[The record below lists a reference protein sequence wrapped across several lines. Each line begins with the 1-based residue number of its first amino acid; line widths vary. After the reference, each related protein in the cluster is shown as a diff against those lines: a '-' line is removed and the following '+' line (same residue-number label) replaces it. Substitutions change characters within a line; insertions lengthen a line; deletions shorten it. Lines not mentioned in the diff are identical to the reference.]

1 MLVLGSRFQ
10 FKKYKIMGMNSN
22 INGNYAIAEDG
33 TIKRPYS
40 ELDTAMLNIIRVG
53 ANKDDILAAYKARK
67 KCYQLCKESAKR
79 PDYKEYVETL
89 QLDNFPNELKKAD
102 YGKQYVNFR
111 RLLILCII
119 VGVSCLGLGLLEL
132 YWGCYGYSI
141 YFEEVLLG
149 LAFVAIAV
157 GMYFVMSK
165 FLVKKLSNISQ
176 TIKSIKSI

>member
-1 MLVLGSRFQ
+1 
-10 FKKYKIMGMNSN
+10 MGMNNN
-22 INGNYAIAEDG
+22 INGNYAIEEDG

-53 ANKDDILAAYKARK
+53 ANKDNILAAYKARK

-102 YGKQYVNFR
+102 YGKQYVNLR
-111 RLLILCII
+111 RWLILCII
-119 VGVSCLGLGLLEL
+119 VGVSCLGLGLVLSM
-132 YWGCYGYSI
+132 YCTD
-141 YFEEVLLG
+141 FEEVLLG
-149 LAFVAIAV
+149 LAFVAVAV
-157 GMYFVMSK
+157 GVYFVVSK

-176 TIKSIKSI
+176 TIKSIKSV

>member
-1 MLVLGSRFQ
+1 
-10 FKKYKIMGMNSN
+10 MGMNSN
-22 INGNYAIAEDG
+22 INGNYAIEEDG

-79 PDYKEYVETL
+79 PDYEEYVETL

-111 RLLILCII
+111 RWLILCII

-132 YWGCYGYSI
+132 YWGCYGYEVD
-141 YFEEVLLG
+141 FEGVLLG

-176 TIKSIKSI
+176 TIKCIKSI

>member
-1 MLVLGSRFQ
+1 
-10 FKKYKIMGMNSN
+10 MNSK
-22 INGNYAIAEDG
+22 ISGNYAIAEDG
-33 TIKRPYS
+33 IIKRPYS

-53 ANKDDILAAYKARK
+53 ANKDGILAAYKARK
-67 KCYQLCKESAKR
+67 KCYQLCKERAKR

-102 YGKQYVNFR
+102 YGKQYVNLR
-111 RLLILCII
+111 RWLILCII
-119 VGVSCLGLGLLEL
+119 VGVSCLGLGLWVL
-132 YWGCYGYSI
+132 YYNLMYST
-141 YFEEVLLG
+141 LG

-176 TIKSIKSI
+176 TIKSIK

>member
-1 MLVLGSRFQ
+1 
-10 FKKYKIMGMNSN
+10 MGMNSN
-22 INGNYAIAEDG
+22 INGNYAIEEDG

-67 KCYQLCKESAKR
+67 KCYQLCKENAKR

-111 RLLILCII
+111 RWLILCII
-119 VGVSCLGLGLLEL
+119 VSVSCLGLGPWIL
-132 YWGCYGYSI
+132 YYYYEYSA
-141 YFEEVLLG
+141 YFEHALLG
-149 LAFVAIAV
+149 WAFVAIAV

>member
-1 MLVLGSRFQ
+1 
-10 FKKYKIMGMNSN
+10 MNSN

-67 KCYQLCKESAKR
+67 KCYQLCKERAKR

-111 RLLILCII
+111 RWLILCII
-119 VGVSCLGLGLLEL
+119 VGVSCLWLGLSLL
-132 YWGCYGYSI
+132 YYNLI
-141 YFEEVLLG
+141 ETTYFDDALAG

>member
-1 MLVLGSRFQ
+1 
-10 FKKYKIMGMNSN
+10 MGMNSN

-53 ANKDDILAAYKARK
+53 ANKDNILAAYKARK

-102 YGKQYVNFR
+102 YGKKYVNLIKWLMIPVIIIALGCLSIGITYLYFWIYNYDSGWMPAGVGFTLLSFILLFSLKYIVR
-111 RLLILCII
+111 RLNTI
-119 VGVSCLGLGLLEL
+119 VQS
-132 YWGCYGYSI
+132 
-141 YFEEVLLG
+141 
-149 LAFVAIAV
+149 
-157 GMYFVMSK
+157 
-165 FLVKKLSNISQ
+165 
-176 TIKSIKSI
+176 IKSIK

>member
-1 MLVLGSRFQ
+1 
-10 FKKYKIMGMNSN
+10 MGMNSN

-53 ANKDDILAAYKARK
+53 ANKDNILAAYKARK

-102 YGKQYVNFR
+102 YGKKYVNIIKWLMIPVIIIALGCLLFGITNLYCWIDDNDIGWMPAGVGFTLFSFIPLFSLKYIVR
-111 RLLILCII
+111 RLNTI
-119 VGVSCLGLGLLEL
+119 VQS
-132 YWGCYGYSI
+132 
-141 YFEEVLLG
+141 
-149 LAFVAIAV
+149 
-157 GMYFVMSK
+157 
-165 FLVKKLSNISQ
+165 
-176 TIKSIKSI
+176 IKSIK

>member
-1 MLVLGSRFQ
+1 
-10 FKKYKIMGMNSN
+10 MGMNNN
-22 INGNYAIAEDG
+22 INGNYAIEEDG
-33 TIKRPYS
+33 TIKRPYN

-67 KCYQLCKESAKR
+67 KCYQLCKERAKR

-111 RLLILCII
+111 RWLILCII
-119 VGVSCLGLGLLEL
+119 VGVSCLGLGLWVL
-132 YWGCYGYSI
+132 
-141 YFEEVLLG
+141 FEEVLLG
-149 LAFVAIAV
+149 LAFVAVAV
-157 GMYFVMSK
+157 GVYFVVSK

-176 TIKSIKSI
+176 TIKSIKSV

>member
-1 MLVLGSRFQ
+1 
-10 FKKYKIMGMNSN
+10 MGINSNN

-89 QLDNFPNELKKAD
+89 QLDNFPCELKKAD
-102 YGKQYVNFR
+102 YGWRYVK
-111 RLLILCII
+111 LLWCLALTI
-119 VGVSCLGLGLLEL
+119 VLSICSFIFGCVWIDYGVIKHWDEYGNYTTEI
-132 YWGCYGYSI
+132 YWS
-141 YFEEVLLG
+141 
-149 LAFVAIAV
+149 
-157 GMYFVMSK
+157 VMSVGIISIVITIAICFFIK
-165 FLVKKLSNISQ
+165 YLFNKLSNISK
-176 TIKSIKSI
+176 TIKSIK

>member
-1 MLVLGSRFQ
+1 
-10 FKKYKIMGMNSN
+10 MGRNSI
-22 INGNYAIAEDG
+22 INWNYAIEEDG

-67 KCYQLCKESAKR
+67 KCYQLCKERAKR

-111 RLLILCII
+111 RWLILCII
-119 VGVSCLGLGLLEL
+119 VGVSCLGLGLWVL
-132 YWGCYGYSI
+132 YDNLMYI
-141 YFEEVLLG
+141 TTYFEEVLLG

-157 GMYFVMSK
+157 GMYFVTTK

>member
-1 MLVLGSRFQ
+1 
-10 FKKYKIMGMNSN
+10 MGMNSN

-67 KCYQLCKESAKR
+67 KCYQLCKERAKR

-102 YGKQYVNFR
+102 YGKKYVNLIKWLMIPVIIIALGCLLFGITNLYFWIDDNDIGCMPAGVWFTLFSFIPLFSLKYIVR
-111 RLLILCII
+111 RLNTI
-119 VGVSCLGLGLLEL
+119 VQS
-132 YWGCYGYSI
+132 
-141 YFEEVLLG
+141 
-149 LAFVAIAV
+149 
-157 GMYFVMSK
+157 
-165 FLVKKLSNISQ
+165 
-176 TIKSIKSI
+176 IKSIK